1 MSYVKITG
9 ANIGNCLTGFGIH
22 YPITVYNSG
31 NSEVLYSI
39 ENSNSTNFDISKSS
53 FTVDASSYDIFDIL
67 YKPTISSGTDEITD
81 LTISSVSIEDGSID
95 PSGDITL
102 NLTGRRLTNITG
114 GNPRSFRVVSSSLG
128 PYYDFYWKAPTG
140 ISGDNLHNYFIT
152 GYTLQLS
159 TASNFSP
166 VVYSKEINVAQ
177 NTSENPKFSTY
188 YGFSDNDLSF
198 RLDKNGYSDLGKEI
212 DYYARLYTATVGNT
226 GVSVY
231 ASGVDYVNQEV
242 SSEVFV
248 GYSGT
253 PINIKLEKKP
263 FNFYITPNNTWFDH
277 TYDLRSKLIEYN
289 LGSMDFEAY
298 SEINIYL
305 PENTVFESK
314 DLSKGAIDLDGL
326 FLNFTGSPPGAD
338 TCINFYVPTST
349 EIKGRIGDGSNLY
362 FKYDNNL
369 FNGIYGYTSNGQPSN
384 IIPPA
389 TNPNNGYSDTSNGG
403 PAISLKA
410 KTLINQ
416 NERTDIKYNIYSKL
430 SNPSIIDKNTNSEPK
445 FVAGSGGGKGGFLYV
460 PFSTLSQTY
469 YFLDTINDQIPYFTV
484 APFNGTL
491 PKNYLLDTQVNR
503 KWWYWY
509 LYFMN
514 SGFGSS
520 VKSSPSLAS
529 KIGNPYI
536 GYGEM
541 GVANINFTSIDDLT
555 YYLSSSQY
563 ITDSSTR
570 INLEKNEIIVGSSFT
585 RYGYFFPIN
594 IVQTNRKSG
603 ILVDTIT
610 NATVKFSLYNNVLPS
625 DYIFRFNQ
633 SGISASDTPLV
644 KTWTGSGSYVLGNTT
659 GANEG
664 SYIANYKNLGSS
676 SYKAV
681 NLKNNQFLKID
692 FSSSIDSVDFDLF
705 LICSFDDFVDPDLNT
720 TFYSSLF
727 DWYLTSNSSKITTD
741 QFSIN
746 QINPLKFTLYPKE
759 NLSFVYKNKCL
770 CNSIDVLKAGKLT
783 SDQLKGSFEN
793 YKISKQ
799 LFSLCEIA
807 SVNTVTYFITTTQN
821 HNLNNGD
828 TIGFIGDNLPI
839 GIYAYDTVTPY
850 EKQIYYIIN
859 STANTF
865 QISKT
870 STGSALNLTSS
881 VSGGIVYKITSN
893 NLYRPFILQIRRIK
907 NEYFYSINRKQINNI
922 SISLSDN
929 VLINNLQSTTL
940 KLINRGSIGINY
952 FDFTFYNRLLKSNE
966 LDSTYSYFVN
976 EYFNLFAGEQGVT
989 DLDLKST
996 LYNYRLPNIFSIA
1009 GRV

>member
-39 ENSNSTNFDISKSS
+39 ENSNSTNFDISKNS

-114 GNPRSFRVVSSSLG
+114 GNPRSFRVVSSFLG

-198 RLDKNGYSDLGKEI
+198 RLDKNVYSDLDIEI
-212 DYYARLYTATVGNT
+212 NYYARLYTATVGNT

-242 SSEVFV
+242 SSEVFI

-263 FNFYITPNNTWFDH
+263 FNFYITPNNTWFNY
-277 TYDLRSKLIEYN
+277 TYDLYSKLIEYN
-289 LGSMDFEAY
+289 LGSTDFSAY
-298 SEINIYL
+298 SEINVYL
-305 PENTVFESK
+305 PENTIFESQ
-314 DLSKGAIDLDGL
+314 DLSKGAIDLNGS
-326 FLNFTGSPPGAD
+326 FVNFSGSAE
-338 TCINFYVPTST
+338 TVVNLYVPNTT
-349 EIKGRIGDGSNLY
+349 EIRGRVGNGSNLY
-362 FKYDNNL
+362 FKNRFDITQWLPNTNNT
-369 FNGIYGYTSNGQPSN
+369 IV
-384 IIPPA
+384 IPEVL
-389 TNPNNGYSDTSNGG
+389 NSSEYSDSTNGG

-410 KTLINQ
+410 KTIVNGDTL
-416 NERTDIKYNIYSKL
+416 TDIKYNIYSKL
-430 SNPSIIDKNTNSEPK
+430 SNPQIINKNTESAPK
-445 FVAGSGGGKGGFLYV
+445 IASGSGGGKAGFFYT
-460 PFSTLSQTY
+460 PITLGIGRY
-469 YFLDTINDQIPYFTV
+469 YFYDTINDNLLYSQYVPC
-484 APFNGTL
+484 NGTL
-491 PKNYLLDTQVNR
+491 PKNYLLDTQINR

-509 LYFMN
+509 LYFTN
-514 SGFGSS
+514 SGFGGAVSQSS
-520 VKSSPSLAS
+520 FAS
-529 KIGNPYI
+529 KIGNPYM

-541 GVANINFTSIDDLT
+541 GCANITYSDINNITSYIPESNYVINNSATNKLQT
-555 YYLSSSQY
+555 EGFLSP
-563 ITDSSTR
+563 
-570 INLEKNEIIVGSSFT
+570 LSFAQF
-585 RYGYFFPIN
+585 GFFYPIN
-594 IVQTNRKSG
+594 TLQDNRQAG
-603 ILVDTIT
+603 MLVDT
-610 NATVKFSLYNNVLPS
+610 NVNSTVRFSLYNNVLPS
-625 DYIFRFNQ
+625 DYIFRFDQ
-633 SGISASDTPLV
+633 SGISASNDPLV

-681 NLKNNQFLKID
+681 NLKNNQFLKLD
-692 FSSSIDSVDFDLF
+692 FASSVNSIDFDLF
-705 LICSFDDFVDPDLNT
+705 LICSFDSFVDPTLSE
-720 TFYSSLF
+720 TFYPSLF
-727 DWYLTSNSSKITTD
+727 DWYLTSNSDNINTN

-746 QINPLKFTLYPKE
+746 QFNPLKYTFYPKE
-759 NLSFVYKNKCL
+759 NLSFFYKNTCL
-770 CNSIDVLKAGKLT
+770 YNKKDVSKAGKLT
-783 SDQLKGSFEN
+783 TEQIRGDFNN

-799 LFSLCEIA
+799 LRSLCEIS
-807 SVNTVTYFITTTQN
+807 SVNTSTNYITTAQN
-821 HNLNNGD
+821 HDLSNGD
-828 TIGFIGDNLPI
+828 IVGFIGNNLPG
-839 GIYAYDTVTPY
+839 GISQYDMVSPY
-850 EKQIYYIIN
+850 TKQVYYIIN
-859 STANTF
+859 QTSNTF
-865 QISKT
+865 QIST
-870 STGSALNLTSS
+870 SSGGAAVDLTTS
-881 VSGGIVYKITSN
+881 VSGGIVYKISSAS
-893 NLYRPFILQIRRIK
+893 LYRPFILQIRRIK
-907 NEYFYSINRKQINNI
+907 NEYYYFLNRKQVNKN
-922 SISLSDN
+922 SVPLGDGN
-929 VLINNLQSTTL
+929 LINNLQSTTL
-940 KLINRGSIGINY
+940 KLINRDSIGINY
-952 FDFTFYNRLLKSNE
+952 FDCTFYNRLLSNNE

-976 EYFNLFAGEQGVT
+976 AYFNLFAGEQVISS
-989 DLDLKST
+989 LDLKSN
-996 LYNYRLPNIFSIA
+996 LYNYRLPNIFCIA
-1009 GRV
+1009 GKV